1 MKYYS
6 ESLHKVFDSEAE
18 LKAAE
23 ARQAKRNKNLIAAGR
38 ELTAARDNF
47 KQAQDNCDKAREA
60 YVEAVRKYRA
70 ILENGESVKVDK
82 VPTQSVSDE
91 EFQKI
96 IKRVLA
102 AFDAFDR
109 R

>member
-23 ARQAKRNKNLIAAGR
+23 AKQDKRNKNLIAVSK
-38 ELTAARDNF
+38 ELAAARENF
-47 KQAQDNCDKAREA
+47 KKAQDTCDKARDA
-60 YVEAVRKYRA
+60 YMEAVCKYRE
-70 ILENGESVKVDK
+70 ILAQGESSKVGK
-82 VPTQSVSDE
+82 VPTQSVSNE

-96 IKRVLA
+96 LKKVLA

-109 R
+109 H

>member
-23 ARQAKRNKNLIAAGR
+23 ARQEKRNKNLIAAGR
-38 ELTAARDNF
+38 ELVAARDNY
-47 KQAQDNCDKAREA
+47 NKARDAYLEA
-60 YVEAVRKYRA
+60 SRKYRA
-70 ILENGESVKVDK
+70 ILEQGGESVKVSK

-96 IKRVLA
+96 IKKVLA

>member
-6 ESLHKVFDSEAE
+6 ESLHKVFDTEAE

-23 ARQAKRNKNLIAAGR
+23 AKQEKRNKSLIAAGK
-38 ELTAARDNF
+38 ELSAARDNF
-47 KQAQDNCDKAREA
+47 KKAQGDCDKAREA
-60 YVEAVRKYRA
+60 YVEAVRKYRS
-70 ILENGESVKVDK
+70 ILEQGPEVKVGR

-96 IKRVLA
+96 IKKLMA